1 MFFAFFQL
9 EQKLLDAFLFVDIEK
24 MLLQPWTLVFD
35 GLAVDAA
42 KQQLQ
47 EFPHA
52 VRYCP
57 NTGQVKCLKASK
69 C

>member
-35 GLAVDAA
+35 GLAVDGRETPA
-42 KQQLQ
+42 LGI
-47 EFPHA
+47 PTH
-52 VRYCP
+52 
-57 NTGQVKCLKASK
+57 G
-69 C
+69 